1 MAIFTIEIG
10 TKLIGLSHFFWEDAW
25 NVMDLFIILA
35 SWVEII
41 VSAASTT
48 KSPGVSSIR
57 LIRVLRVIR
66 LVGMLERLATLAQ
79 AFIEAGKQVLW
90 VAVLCLVF
98 VYIFAVLGQGL
109 FANSGSLAA
118 NVDYKAE
125 FFSTIPRTMLT
136 LFQLMT
142 MDDWANVMRPIG
154 ETMPWS
160 WLYTMTFVA
169 IGSLGLMNLITA
181 VFIEELMTQTR
192 LANRRK
198 EEAGIRDKEEKL
210 ALCREAIKDFD
221 NNKDGKLSPVELR
234 QVLTELETNVAL
246 AETFKEVGVPVQS
259 LKAHIAIAEQ
269 HEGFIDIDTL
279 LNMVETASV
288 PTLRRDIFELRF
300 RIFQHERRSL
310 GALEKLQTTV
320 EDLVSKVM
328 VIDNKLSQK
337 K

>member
-1 MAIFTIEIG
+1 MNICWQIF
-10 TKLIGLSHFFWEDAW
+10 
-25 NVMDLFIILA
+25 
-35 SWVEII
+35 
-41 VSAASTT
+41 VSAFSDSSAPSL
-48 KSPGVSSIR
+48 SSIR

-109 FANSGSLAA
+109 FANSGTLAA
-118 NVDYKAE
+118 NPDYRPE
-125 FFSTIPRTMLT
+125 FFKNIPMTMLT

-142 MDDWANVMRPIG
+142 MDDWANVMRPVG
-154 ETMPWS
+154 NSLPWS
-160 WLYTMTFVA
+160 WLYTMVFVM

-192 LANRRK
+192 LANKRK
-198 EEAGIRDKEEKL
+198 EESSIREKEQKL

-221 NNKDGKLSPVELR
+221 NNKDGRLSPEELR
-234 QVLTELETNVAL
+234 EVLTQLETNQVL
-246 AETFKEVGVPVQS
+246 AETFREVGVPVSS

-269 HEGFIDIDTL
+269 HEGYIDIDTL

-288 PTLRRDIFELRF
+288 PTLRRDIFELRY

-310 GALEKLQTTV
+310 GALQKLQRTM
-320 EDLVSKVM
+320 EDCVSKIM
-328 VIDNKLSQK
+328 IIDNKLTRK
-337 K
+337 